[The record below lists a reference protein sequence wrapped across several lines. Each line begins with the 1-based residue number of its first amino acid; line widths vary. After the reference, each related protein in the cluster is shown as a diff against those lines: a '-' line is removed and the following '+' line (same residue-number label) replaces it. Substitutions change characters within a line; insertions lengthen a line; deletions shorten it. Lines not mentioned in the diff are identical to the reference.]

1 VPLVLAAT
9 PIGNAADASA
19 RLREALASADVIA
32 AEDTR
37 RLRKLLATLGVTPT
51 GRLVS
56 FYDANEQAR
65 VEPLLAALQ
74 EGQTVLVVSDA
85 GTPLV
90 SDPGYR
96 LVAAAADA
104 GLPITPLPGPS
115 AVTAALSVSGLATD
129 RWTFEG
135 FLPRK
140 AGERSRRIAELTSE
154 RRTMVFFEAPH
165 RVEATLRAL
174 ADGLGPDRRA
184 ALCRELTKT
193 HEEVRRATLAEL
205 TNWAAGEV
213 RGEIT
218 LVVAGSGQM
227 PSEVTDDQIRAA
239 VEAKRG
245 QGRSRRDAVA
255 EVAETLGL
263 PRRQVYEVATRP
275 QNDVAE
281 PH

>member
-1 VPLVLAAT
+1 MPLVLAAT

-19 RLREALASADVIA
+19 RLREALTSADVIA

-65 VEPLLAALQ
+65 LEPLLGALQ

-96 LVAAAADA
+96 LVAAAVEA

-205 TNWAAGEV
+205 TDWAAGEV

-218 LVVAGSGQM
+218 LVVAGAPEHSNEL
-227 PSEVTDDQIRAA
+227 SDEEVQAA
-239 VEAKRG
+239 IDTKLAEGLSK
-245 QGRSRRDAVA
+245 RDAIT
-255 EVAETLGL
+255 EVATELGV
-263 PRRQVYEVATRP
+263 PRRHVYEVATKR
-275 QNDVAE
+275 
-281 PH
+281 